1 MVDFNTP
8 GYTIELARRMAE
20 AVNEYSASTSKNRYQ
35 TKMSPSSLAK
45 ECSAQMWYK
54 WRNVKLEKTD
64 GQRQRTFDT
73 GNELEPKLIDLLRG
87 TGWTIYDRMPQTQFL
102 MYHAES
108 DCYLVVDDET
118 AQHCMQQGCDDVSDI
133 PGHIARAKQQG
144 VDYYPPSQW
153 KCEDFDGHF
162 VGFADGIGFHPELTF
177 SNNVLVEAKTMNAK
191 NFRTFISKGIAISH
205 PDYYAQ
211 AIVYMKYFN
220 LDWCVFAVW
229 NKDDSDVKF
238 EWVKRND
245 GMADDWLRRAHSI
258 MTMKITPE
266 KIAYSAAFGKC
277 KYCTFSGICH
287 YGEPVDINCRS
298 CIHCVPA
305 PDGKFYCE
313 RWQQLI
319 PNKEAIRQGC
329 GDHTPVK

>member
-87 TGWTIYDRMPQTQFL
+87 TGWTIYDRMP
-102 MYHAES
+102 
-108 DCYLVVDDET
+108 DDGSGKEPT
-118 AQHCMQQGCDDVSDI
+118 
-133 PGHIARAKQQG
+133 
-144 VDYYPPSQW
+144 QW

-177 SNNVLVEAKTMNAK
+177 GNNVLVEAKTMNAK

-229 NKDDSDVKF
+229 NKDDSDVQF

-287 YGEPVDINCRS
+287 YDEPVDINCRS

-329 GDHTPVK
+329 SNHTPVK